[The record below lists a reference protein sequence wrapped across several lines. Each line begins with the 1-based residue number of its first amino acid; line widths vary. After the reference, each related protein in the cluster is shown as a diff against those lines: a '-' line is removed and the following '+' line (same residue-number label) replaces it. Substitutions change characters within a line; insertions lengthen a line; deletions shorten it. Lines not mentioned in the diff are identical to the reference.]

1 MEEEKPLLPESTDK
15 LNEKL
20 IRKEKELDILGN
32 IFSQLRS
39 TQDLDVILNQIL
51 EQLDRYFGFNH
62 SLILLP
68 SKENQLKVVA
78 SYGYPEKGIG
88 AKVQY
93 GKGLI
98 GTAAKRKQIVRIGN
112 LAIHLRYM
120 LEGEF
125 VEKPEDEIIIKLPG
139 LKNPQSLIAIPL
151 LVREELIGILSVESE
166 KINWFKIE
174 DEKIITLIANQAAIA
189 IHNAR
194 MYDAE
199 RQRFQE
205 MEEINARLSSLT
217 QTQQQTLNLFMK
229 YVPETVVK
237 KALREN
243 PDTMFEGDQ
252 LELAL
257 LFCDIRDFTPL
268 SEKLKPTQVVNVLNT
283 FYSGMNEVI
292 RKHKGVINQFI
303 GDEIFVSFGAPV
315 PLSNPAESAV
325 CCAFNMIKQL
335 EKINLDLQSSLGIT
349 IQVGI
354 GINYGPVIAGNL
366 GCEDKIS
373 YSITGDSVNTAKR
386 IESLTHGHPD
396 SILISES
403 VYEKTKHLL
412 NVIAW
417 EPVIVKGKNEQLNLY
432 EVKSVRS

>member
-32 IFSQLRS
+32 VFSQLRS

-51 EQLDRYFGFNH
+51 TQLDHYFGFNH

-125 VEKPEDEIIIKLPG
+125 VENPEDEIIIKLPG

-151 LVREELIGILSVESE
+151 LVRDELIGILSVESE
-166 KINWFKIE
+166 KINWFKME

-194 MYDAE
+194 MFEVE
-199 RQRFQE
+199 RQRFLE
-205 MEEINARLSSLT
+205 MEDINGRLSSLT

-252 LELAL
+252 LEVAL

-268 SEKLKPTQVVNVLNT
+268 SEKLNPTQVVSVLNT

-303 GDEIFVSFGAPV
+303 GDEIFVTFGAPV
-315 PLSNPAESAV
+315 PLVNPEIEAV
-325 CCAFNMIKQL
+325 CCAFEMIRQL
-335 EKINLDLQSSLGIT
+335 GKINQELQSTLGIS

-373 YSITGDSVNTAKR
+373 YSVTGDSVNTGKR

-396 SILISES
+396 SILISET
-403 VYEKTKHLL
+403 VYAKTKDLL
-412 NVIAW
+412 EVKEW
-417 EPVIVKGKNEQLNLY
+417 EPVMVKGKNEKMVVY
-432 EVKSVRS
+432 EVIAVKS